1 MNFRVE
7 KRRFDEGNSSV
18 IVEENRRF
26 YAERAPKL
34 PNSVCILGLAVQYA
48 TNLKWQAGAK

>member
-7 KRRFDEGNSSV
+7 KRRFDEGNSSA

-34 PNSVCILGLAVQYA
+34 SNSVCILGLAVNMPQ
-48 TNLKWQAGAK
+48 TPK

>member
-26 YAERAPKL
+26 YAE
-34 PNSVCILGLAVQYA
+34 PNRKVCFSKSVRFCIQDIGESVIR
-48 TNLKWQAGAK
+48 

>member
-1 MNFRVE
+1 MDFRVE
-7 KRRFDEGNSSV
+7 KRRFDEGNSSA

-26 YAERAPKL
+26 YAEKTTKL

-48 TNLKWQAGAK
+48 INPKWQAGAK